1 MASVNNYVRVYEAS
15 DAGTG
20 DPAQTFWQFFVGA
33 QPVFTKNPLI
43 AQTMRLAVKTE
54 SKVRV
59 EYDPNNGNT
68 ISQARMEFT
77 YVCDSVQIHE
87 CMPGSTQPGPPR
99 AICTTK
105 RY

>member
-1 MASVNNYVRVYEAS
+1 MASVNDYVRVYEAT

-20 DPAQTFWQFFVGA
+20 DPAKTFWQFFVGA
-33 QPVFTKNPLI
+33 QPVFTKNPVI

-59 EYDPNNGNT
+59 EYDPANTNT

-77 YVCDSVQIHE
+77 YVCA
-87 CMPGSTQPGPPR
+87 TQ
-99 AICTTK
+99 
-105 RY
+105 RYSPCQEQKPAD